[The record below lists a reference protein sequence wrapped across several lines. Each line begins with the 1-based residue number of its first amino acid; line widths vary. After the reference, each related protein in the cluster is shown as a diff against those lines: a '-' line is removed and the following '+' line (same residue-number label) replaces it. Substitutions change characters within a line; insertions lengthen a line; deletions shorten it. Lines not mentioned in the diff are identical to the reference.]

1 MQLFFTMGLPAVIT
15 TDQGKQFHNHFNAE
29 MMNVFGIKHRMTTA
43 YHPQSNGL
51 DERYNQTLVNTV
63 AKFAQKDQHTWDK
76 KLSELVYAYNTAVHD
91 STKCT
96 PFETM
101 FGRQARLPVDFN
113 TKDHYSP
120 EEMVQEHEAG
130 EEPSISEMQ
139 SMRRKTEEVV
149 KSNIVKVQVN
159 MLCFNC

>member
-1 MQLFFTMGLPAVIT
+1 MGLPAVIT
-15 TDQGKQFHNHFNAE
+15 TDQGEEFYNHFNAE
-29 MMNVFGIKHRMTTA
+29 MINVFGIKHRMTTA
-43 YHPQSNGL
+43 YHPQANGFN
-51 DERYNQTLVNTV
+51 ECHNQTLVNTV
-63 AKFAQKDQHTWDK
+63 AKFVQKDQHTWDK

-120 EEMVQEHEAG
+120 EEMVQEHEAV

-139 SMRRKTEEVV
+139 AIKRKTEEVL
-149 KSNIVKVQVN
+149 KSNIETAQV
-159 MLCFNC
+159 